1 MSLHQG
7 SDYCIARTMALDWA
21 VPVALVAL
29 EINAY
34 SQHSMESRIRPL
46 TEAERRLVR
55 RHLRRLERDR
65 ATHWPRVIGVT
76 ALVVGILWL
85 LTVLASDAPL
95 WVISAFWCVL
105 GIVLAAW
112 VGRERGASD
121 PSHTR
126 ELERA
131 LRHGSACV
139 TRIEALRYAEI
150 EEHEDEGAHLVL
162 ELPNRS
168 LTFLSGQDSY
178 PTPRFPSARIDYI
191 DILSP
196 QGVPVLSTRS
206 CKGARLPL
214 ERTVPADFKTD
225 MIWPGDLEVRAG
237 TLADLETI
245 LLRDFTPER

>member
-1 MSLHQG
+1 MDAH
-7 SDYCIARTMALDWA
+7 
-21 VPVALVAL
+21 
-29 EINAY
+29 
-34 SQHSMESRIRPL
+34 IRPL

-55 RHLRRLERDR
+55 CHLRRLERDR
-65 ATHWPRVIGVT
+65 TTHWPRVISAT
-76 ALVVGILWL
+76 AVVVGLLWL

-95 WVISAFWCVL
+95 WVVTAFWSGL
-105 GIVLAAW
+105 GIVLAVW

-121 PSHTR
+121 PSYSR

-131 LRHGSACV
+131 LGHGSASV

-150 EEHEDEGAHLVL
+150 EEQEDEGAHLVL

-196 QGVPVLSTRS
+196 AGVCVLSTRS
-206 CKGARLPL
+206 CKGTRLPL
-214 ERTVPADFKTD
+214 GRTVPSDFKSH
-225 MIWPGDLEVRAG
+225 MSWPGDLEVRAG
-237 TLADLETI
+237 TLADLEAV
-245 LLRDFTPER
+245 LRGESRRS

>member
-1 MSLHQG
+1 
-7 SDYCIARTMALDWA
+7 MALDGA
-21 VPVALVAL
+21 VPVSLVL
-29 EINAY
+29 REIDGY
-34 SQHSMESRIRPL
+34 SQHSMDSHIRPL

-95 WVISAFWCVL
+95 WVVTAFWSGL
-105 GIVLAAW
+105 GIVLAVW
-112 VGRERGASD
+112 VGRERGAAD

-131 LRHGSACV
+131 LRHGSASV

-150 EEHEDEGAHLVL
+150 EEHEDEGAYLVL

-178 PTPRFPSARIDYI
+178 PTLRFPSARIDYI
-191 DILSP
+191 DIRSP
-196 QGVPVLSTRS
+196 AGVPVLSTRS
-206 CKGARLPL
+206 CKGKRLPL
-214 ERTVPADFKTD
+214 ERTVPSDFKAD
-225 MIWPGDLEVRAG
+225 MTWPGDLEVRAG
-237 TLADLETI
+237 TLADLEAV